1 MRDKTAN
8 YSGFKFQKKKEE
20 EENKTAKQLKR
31 TVQV

>member
-8 YSGFKFQKKKEE
+8 YSGYKILKKK
-20 EENKTAKQLKR
+20 EENKTAKQLK